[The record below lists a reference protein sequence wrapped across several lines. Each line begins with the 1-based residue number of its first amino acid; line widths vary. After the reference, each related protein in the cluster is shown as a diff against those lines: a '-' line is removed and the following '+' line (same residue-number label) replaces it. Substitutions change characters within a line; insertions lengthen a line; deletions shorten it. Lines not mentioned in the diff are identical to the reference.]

1 MRVSG
6 SLFTYAE
13 LSASI
18 ADSSFDAGGTS
29 ITTPNNKIVT
39 VVDAMAMLNIDP
51 LNGPDNRC
59 PSYDELIPN
68 DVIGGGPLRVVLTY
82 SGNVLTANAYGG
94 TPPYNYFFS
103 VEVDGPCYQYNISNP
118 NQFNQGSS
126 ASTTFSFTGYLD
138 VTYSFRCFVTDD
150 VGASA
155 NSNELTIFRCLVP
168 ETLITMADGTPKP
181 LLSLQKGDIL
191 YDSIVTGFE
200 NFVVNEIYSIND
212 GLLKA
217 SKWHIHIL
225 SNGNLVQS
233 ADLKPGD
240 LLIDKYNNPV
250 AIRSIDVTRGMF
262 DVINIS
268 TNTETYIANGIRTH
282 NKLFCPE

>member
-13 LSASI
+13 MSASI
-18 ADSSFDAGGTS
+18 ADNSFDAGGTS

-39 VVDAMAMLNIDP
+39 VVDAMAMLNIDT

-68 DVIGGGPLRVVLTY
+68 DVEGGPFKVVLTLTMGVL
-82 SGNVLTANAYGG
+82 SGHAFNG
-94 TPPYNYFFS
+94 TPPYNYYFS
-103 VEVDGPCYQYNISNP
+103 CSPIGPC
-118 NQFNQGSS
+118 SS
-126 ASTTFSFTGYLD
+126 YTIGQPTFINAGDTVTTTFSAVAYAGVVYVLNLF
-138 VTYSFRCFVTDD
+138 CTDD
-150 VGASA
+150 TGATA
-155 NSNELTIFRCLVP
+155 VSNTDGYTPCLVP

-250 AIRSIDVTRGMF
+250 EIRSIDVTRGMF